1 LLDSRDGLSYRKNSG
16 AHVHSSFLLNKLEK
30 NAVLAK
36 KMKNFLTR
44 TQGHVLSLQK
54 IS

>member
-1 LLDSRDGLSYRKNSG
+1 MEDVISTTDS
-16 AHVHSSFLLNKLEK
+16 HELEK

-36 KMKNFLTR
+36 KMKNVLTR

>member
-1 LLDSRDGLSYRKNSG
+1 MCIR
-16 AHVHSSFLLNKLEK
+16 VFLFNKLEK

-36 KMKNFLTR
+36 KMKNVLTR